1 MGHKP
6 HGRWHLFISLSVGS
20 PRSTP
25 AVRILGVQGDGT
37 QVLAEDDSG
46 FATVATMWSARLVAM
61 RTKTVH
67 IALFVAAASI
77 LAGATDAGAA
87 ANLAFSGT
95 LVPSD
100 VAFLTPPFPAAGD
113 SASADAVVSPGVA
126 RIGADALQ
134 AAGLRGAGVRIAVL
148 DQAFGASSRLDALA
162 GSELPPLERQHR
174 QSFDATYGLTGRDYN
189 DNTSRHGEFV
199 TEIVYDIAPDA
210 DYWLVNYHTPAEF
223 QQAVDYLRDVVH
235 PDVVVHSNSFLF
247 GPFDGTGWFAQ
258 QVDALAAQGTIWLNS
273 AGNYR
278 ENHWEGPWADA
289 DGDGFLDIPGHG
301 DAIPVTLAGTV
312 RPACDLTAS
321 GSGTVDALNHYALG
335 LFVDAAGT
343 QPVLDAHSGQPMIS
357 AFVASPTPHDDL
369 GPGFLAAPGT
379 YYLRITKV
387 GTPPTEHLT
396 LFCRFALP
404 ADVDV
409 TSSSAPT
416 PGDASGSFTIGAFD
430 ATTLE
435 PEPYSSEGPTDD
447 GRPEP
452 ALAAPTNVA
461 ITGGSCGGTSC
472 ATPHAAGV
480 VAQLLGSGM
489 PAATVVPTLES
500 WALDAG
506 DPGFDARFGAGR
518 LRVDLTAPAL
528 GSPTVPAAGSTV
540 SGVLNLRLPL
550 VEAGTLDS
558 AAITLDGLPVPTIAG
573 TDHIVSGSI
582 DTRLLQ
588 DGPHALRIDAS
599 DRVGNAGSATI
610 GFSVDNTRPT
620 LRLQAART
628 LLAGDRLRLRAT
640 TSDRGSGIA
649 APPLVRFGDGATAK
663 GRTVEHRFSRP
674 GRFTMRVTSVDRA
687 GNSVTAS
694 RSVRVV
700 ALLVEPAGGGR
711 PAVFVR
717 RARPGRVRVLVAG
730 APTRTLRLGR
740 SLRRIGLGP
749 LAPGVHRVTIVAGA
763 ARATRLVRVP

>member
-1 MGHKP
+1 
-6 HGRWHLFISLSVGS
+6 
-20 PRSTP
+20 
-25 AVRILGVQGDGT
+25 
-37 QVLAEDDSG
+37 
-46 FATVATMWSARLVAM
+46 MWSARLVAM
-61 RTKTVH
+61 RTKGVH
-67 IALFVAAASI
+67 IAVFLAVVTM
-77 LAGATDAGAA
+77 LAGATDAHAA
-87 ANLAFSGT
+87 ANPGFARS
-95 LVPSD
+95 LVPSQ
-100 VAFLTPPFPAAGD
+100 VSFLTPPFPSAGD
-113 SASADAVVSPGVA
+113 ASSADAVISQGVA

-134 AAGLRGAGVRIAVL
+134 ATGLRGAGVTIAVL

-162 GSELPPLERQHR
+162 GSELPPLARQHR
-174 QSFDATYGLTGRDYN
+174 QSFDATYGLAGRDYN
-189 DNTSRHGEFV
+189 ANSSRHGEFV

-235 PDVVVHSNSFLF
+235 PDIVVHSNSFLF

-258 QVDALAAQGTIWLNS
+258 QVDALAAQGTIWVNS

-278 ENHWEGPWADA
+278 ENHWEGPWTDA

-321 GSGTVDALNHYALG
+321 GTGPVDALDHYALG
-335 LFVDAAGT
+335 LFLDAAGT
-343 QPVLDAHSGQPMIS
+343 QPVLDATSGQPMIS

-369 GPGFLAAPGT
+369 GPGFLSAPGT
-379 YYLRITKV
+379 YYLRIMKV
-387 GTPPTEHLT
+387 GNPPTEHLT

-409 TSSSAPT
+409 TSSSIPT
-416 PGDASGSFTIGAFD
+416 PGDATGSFTIGAFD

-480 VAQLLGSGM
+480 AALLLGSGM
-489 PAATVVPTLES
+489 PAASIVPTLAS

-506 DPGFDARFGAGR
+506 DPGYDARFGAGR

-528 GSPTVPAAGSTV
+528 GSPTVPVAGSTV

-550 VEAGTLDS
+550 VEAGTLDTT
-558 AAITLDGLPVPTIAG
+558 AASLDGLPIPTTVG
-573 TDHIVSGSI
+573 TDEVVSGSI
-582 DTRLLQ
+582 DTRLLP
-588 DGPHALRIDAS
+588 DGPHVLQLDAS

-610 GFSVDNTRPT
+610 AFSVDNTRPS
-620 LRLQAART
+620 LRLQAVRT
-628 LLAGDRLRLRAT
+628 LLAGDRLWLTAAT
-640 TSDRGSGIA
+640 TDRGSGLA
-649 APPLVRFGDGATAK
+649 GPPFVRFGDGATAK
-663 GRTVEHRFSRP
+663 GLRVEHRYDRP
-674 GRFTMRVTSVDRA
+674 GRFTLRVTSSDRA

-700 ALLVEPAGGGR
+700 ALLVEPAAGGR
-711 PAVFVR
+711 RAVFVR
-717 RARPGRVRVLVAG
+717 RARPGNIRVLVG
-730 APTRTLRLGR
+730 GTPLRTLHVGR
-740 SLRRIGLGP
+740 SLRRIALGT
-749 LAPGVHRVTIVAGA
+749 LSPGVHRVTVVAGA
-763 ARATRLVRVP
+763 ARATRLVRVR